1 MLKSLKALKSITSTR
16 HSGSYCLI
24 SVIVLISGCS
34 DAKFTGLPMI
44 ANSKG
49 ATATASSDAPGCQF
63 INRPHPGIDPLTF
76 DVSVNGPDVMLGSS
90 GRTDGA
96 PMSIGTGFGYLGALI
111 PVAPDGRVRAEVSQD
126 GKSGSCEQIL
136 LPLESDTSLL
146 TSLSGDDLGGK
157 VAFKWTWK
165 NLYKDEA
172 VSFDGAATLISA
184 DLKAGC
190 LASLPLPAG
199 PDDVFIQ
206 EFACTVEY
214 KSDTTIKS
222 VRYKNQKFSWQLNRV
237 GVAGQK
243 LQREITIDLI
253 RNSPALPV
261 TDSVNDPET
270 CKPVSGATG
279 SPFSHLC
286 DGAQSV
292 FGLAGGLPAACRLLG
307 GASGQC
313 R

>member
-1 MLKSLKALKSITSTR
+1 LLKSMKALQSITPTR
-16 HSGSYCLI
+16 HLGSWCVI
-24 SVIVLISGCS
+24 SVVVLICGCS
-34 DAKFTGLPMI
+34 VARFAGLPMI
-44 ANSKG
+44 GNSKG
-49 ATATASSDAPGCQF
+49 ATATASSDVPACQF

-76 DVSVNGPDVMLGSS
+76 DVSVNGPDARLGSS
-90 GRTDGA
+90 GRPDGA

-111 PVAPDGRVRAEVSQD
+111 PVAPDGRVRAEVFQD

-136 LPLESDTSLL
+136 LPLESETSPL
-146 TSLSGDDLGGK
+146 TSLSGADLGGT

-165 NLYKDEA
+165 NLYKDEM
-172 VSFDGAATLISA
+172 VSFDGAATLLSA

-199 PDDVFIQ
+199 HDDVFIK

-214 KSDTTIKS
+214 KSDSTIKS
-222 VRYKNQKFSWQLNRV
+222 ARYKNQKFSWQLNRV

-243 LQREITIDLI
+243 LQKEITIDLI

-270 CKPVSGATG
+270 CKPVPGATG
-279 SPFSHLC
+279 FPFSHLC

-292 FGLAGGLPAACRLLG
+292 FGLAGGVPAACRLLG
-307 GASGQC
+307 GASGTCQ
-313 R
+313 

>member
-1 MLKSLKALKSITSTR
+1 MN
-16 HSGSYCLI
+16 
-24 SVIVLISGCS
+24 
-34 DAKFTGLPMI
+34 

-49 ATATASSDAPGCQF
+49 ATATASSDVPACQF
-63 INRPHPGIDPLTF
+63 INRPHPGIDPLIF
-76 DVSVNGPDVMLGSS
+76 DISVNGPDVMLGSS

-96 PMSIGTGFGYLGALI
+96 AMTIGTGFGYLGALI
-111 PVAPDGRVRAEVSQD
+111 PVALDGRVRAEVFQD

-136 LPLESDTSLL
+136 LPLEFETSPL
-146 TSLSGDDLGGK
+146 TSLSGADLGGT

-165 NLYKDEA
+165 NLYKDEM
-172 VSFDGAATLISA
+172 VSFDGAATLLSA
-184 DLKAGC
+184 DLNAGC

-199 PDDVFIQ
+199 HDDVFTQ
-206 EFACTVEY
+206 DFACTVEY
-214 KSDTTIKS
+214 KSDSAIKS
-222 VRYKNQKFSWQLNRV
+222 VRYKNQKFSWQLNRG

-243 LQREITIDLI
+243 LQKEITIDLL

-261 TDSVNDPET
+261 NASVNDPET
-270 CKPVSGATG
+270 CKPVPGATG
-279 SPFSHLC
+279 FPFSHLC

-292 FGLAGGLPAACRLLG
+292 FGLAGGVPAACRLLG

>member
-1 MLKSLKALKSITSTR
+1 
-16 HSGSYCLI
+16 
-24 SVIVLISGCS
+24 
-34 DAKFTGLPMI
+34 MI

-49 ATATASSDAPGCQF
+49 AAAMSSSDAPGCRF

-76 DVSVNGPDVMLGSS
+76 DLSVTGPDVMLAAS

-96 PMSIGTGFGYLGALI
+96 AINIGTGFGYLGALI
-111 PVAPDGRVRAEVSQD
+111 PVATDGRVRAEVFQD

-136 LPLESDTSLL
+136 FPLESETSSL
-146 TSLSGDDLGGK
+146 TSLAGDDLGGK

-165 NLYKDEA
+165 NLYKDEM
-172 VSFDGAATLISA
+172 VSFDGAATLLSA
-184 DLKAGC
+184 DLKASC

-199 PDDVFIQ
+199 RDDVFIQ
-206 EFACTVEY
+206 DFACTAEY

-222 VRYKNQKFSWQLNRV
+222 VRYKNQKFLWQLNRV

-243 LQREITIDLI
+243 LQKEITIDLI

-270 CKPVSGATG
+270 CKPVPGATG
-279 SPFSHLC
+279 FPFSHLC

-292 FGLAGGLPAACRLLG
+292 FGLAGGVPAACRLLG
-307 GASGQC
+307 GASGTCQ
-313 R
+313 